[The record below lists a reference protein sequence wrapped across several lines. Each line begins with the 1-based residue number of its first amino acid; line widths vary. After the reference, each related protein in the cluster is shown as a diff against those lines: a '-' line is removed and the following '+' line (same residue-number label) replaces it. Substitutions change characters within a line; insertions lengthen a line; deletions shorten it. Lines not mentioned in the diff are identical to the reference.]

1 MTKVTTAYEVQ
12 HTKPCCTNQRI
23 KYPRYFTGI
32 RDIAEEAHEDIEE
45 IHRACELEE
54 MHRTCAD
61 VDSIHIDKNSSPRN
75 SIT

>member
-1 MTKVTTAYEVQ
+1 MFYRQ
-12 HTKPCCTNQRI
+12 PI
-23 KYPRYFTGI
+23 KYVDHFVGI

-61 VDSIHIDKNSSPRN
+61 VESIHIDKNSSPRN
-75 SIT
+75 SIR